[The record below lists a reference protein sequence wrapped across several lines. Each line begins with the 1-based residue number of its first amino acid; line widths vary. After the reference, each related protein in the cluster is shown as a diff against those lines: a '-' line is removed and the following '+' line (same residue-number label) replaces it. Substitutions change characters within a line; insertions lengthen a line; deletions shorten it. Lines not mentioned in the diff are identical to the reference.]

1 MIKFLRNHIRAFHN
15 LAFFEFLCSPGV
27 LLFHFMMWNHWNF
40 FRFLKLFLD
49 HPHRGQRLQR
59 SVCAP
64 ENANFFI
71 YRVAELIFVSQDS
84 IFQGN
89 QFDTQ
94 EVKNPLINKKVF
106 RKYWDLFLAHFW
118 EICRFFAYFCRKL
131 IKHGQVGYHFIQ
143 LTTKNKMFEKPYP
156 F

>member
-1 MIKFLRNHIRAFHN
+1 MLRKNNKCRAFHN

-27 LLFHFMMWNHWNF
+27 LLFHFMMWNHCNF

-49 HPHRGQRLQR
+49 HPHGGQRLQR
-59 SVCAP
+59 SVRAP
-64 ENANFFI
+64 ENTNFFI
-71 YRVAELIFVSQDS
+71 YRVTELIFVSQDS

-94 EVKNPLINKKVF
+94 EVQNPLKNKKVF
-106 RKYWDLFLAHFW
+106 RKYWDLSLAHFW
-118 EICRFFAYFCRKL
+118 EICRFFPYFCRIL

-143 LTTKNKMFEKPYP
+143 LIIGLLLLP
-156 F
+156 